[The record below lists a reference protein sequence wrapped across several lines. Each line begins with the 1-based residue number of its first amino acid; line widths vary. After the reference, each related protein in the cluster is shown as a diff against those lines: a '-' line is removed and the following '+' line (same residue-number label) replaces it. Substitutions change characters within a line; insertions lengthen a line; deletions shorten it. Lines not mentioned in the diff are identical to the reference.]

1 MTLLDNGTS
10 EIINPDTYFQTHT
23 PSRTLIED
31 EIRVKEFVNKH
42 HEAGRK
48 IVLVTSGGT
57 TVPLENN
64 TVRFIDNF
72 SAGTRGATSAEYPFI
87 ISVVWICGYIWGGIN
102 KSEGGINSSPYD
114 PYLLLVNSKYASKM
128 KFVLEKYQEFK
139 KNETLLLL
147 NFVTV
152 TDYLFLLR
160 SVTNIMSVLKENA
173 MYYLAAAVSDFFIPA
188 QKMSQHKIQS
198 DGGLTLTMDQVPKFL
213 KPMVTNWVP
222 GGFIVSF
229 KLETDPA
236 LLVDKSRLALMRYGH
251 QIVIA
256 NLLTTR
262 KREVVLITQDSEFQI
277 KLTEDEIAEDKE
289 IESKIIPELVKRHYE
304 WIRNASHTGL

>member
-1 MTLLDNGTS
+1 MGYAVIFMHRQFSLQPYSRHYTHSTNCFLDFM
-10 EIINPDTYFQTHT
+10 E
-23 PSRTLIED
+23 L
-31 EIRVKEFVNKH
+31 
-42 HEAGRK
+42 
-48 IVLVTSGGT
+48 
-57 TVPLENN
+57 
-64 TVRFIDNF
+64 
-72 SAGTRGATSAEYPFI
+72 
-87 ISVVWICGYIWGGIN
+87 
-102 KSEGGINSSPYD
+102 KSDGSIG
-114 PYLLLVNSKYASKM
+114 VNSKYAPKM
-128 KFVLEKYQEFK
+128 KSVLEKYQEFK

-147 NFVTV
+147 TFVTV

-160 SVTNIMSVLKENA
+160 SVTKIMSVLKENA

-198 DGGLTLTMDQVPKFL
+198 EGGGLTLMMDQVPKFL

-222 GGFIVSF
+222 DGFIVSF

-262 KREVVLITQDSEFQI
+262 KREVVLITRGSEFPI

-289 IESKIIPELVKRHYE
+289 IESKIIPELVKRHHE
-304 WIRNASHTGL
+304 WIRDAGHADL